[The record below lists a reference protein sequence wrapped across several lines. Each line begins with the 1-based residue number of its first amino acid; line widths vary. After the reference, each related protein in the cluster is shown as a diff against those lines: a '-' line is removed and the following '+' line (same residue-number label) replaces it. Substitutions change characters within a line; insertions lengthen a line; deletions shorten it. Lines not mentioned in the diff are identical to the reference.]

1 MRKLILIIFAVVLL
15 SGNSFSQDIRLS
27 DLTPK
32 GNDYLFMKREVKVN
46 TGGLFIA
53 PVIGFDFPVQEF
65 SNNSNSTFDYGVK
78 LEVAHSIIYPFIVGG
93 IFQYQSHEGTEE
105 LKTANFLTTFRT
117 NITSFGGTIDIL
129 LNKYIQSDF
138 TIPFLTLEVKVMN
151 IEREIAPEQF
161 NPGFSTTDNV
171 IGFTGG
177 LGFTLYIFDIYPTYT
192 YAGDYSSVGIKTR
205 FRFPI
210 IKF

>member
-1 MRKLILIIFAVVLL
+1 MRKSFFVIIALFVSYLCANAQSLNNPNLL
-15 SGNSFSQDIRLS
+15 NNTGNFSYPEQEL
-27 DLTPK
+27 
-32 GNDYLFMKREVKVN
+32 KVN

-53 PVIGFDFPVQEF
+53 PIIGFDFPLQEF
-65 SNNSNSTFDYGVK
+65 ANNSTATFGFGVK
-78 LEVAHSIIYPFIVGG
+78 LEVAHSVIYPFIIGG
-93 IFQYQSHEGTEE
+93 VFQYQSHEGTEE
-105 LKTANFLTTFRT
+105 LKSANFLSTFKT
-117 NITSFGGTIDIL
+117 NITSFGGSIDVV
-129 LNKYIQSDF
+129 LNKYIRSDF

-151 IEREIAPEQF
+151 IKREIAPEQF
-161 NPGFSTTDNV
+161 NPGFATSDNV

-192 YAGDYSSVGIKTR
+192 YAGDYSTFAIKTR

>member
-1 MRKLILIIFAVVLL
+1 MTSGSLFAQDLKLPHYSLKDRQ
-15 SGNSFSQDIRLS
+15 FSLEKEQL
-27 DLTPK
+27 
-32 GNDYLFMKREVKVN
+32 KVN

-65 SNNSNSTFDYGVK
+65 ANNSVATFDYGVK
-78 LEVAHSIIYPFIVGG
+78 LEIAHSIIYPFIIGG

-105 LKTANFLTTFRT
+105 LKTTNFLSTFKT
-117 NITSFGGTIDIL
+117 DITSFGGTIDIL
-129 LNKYIQSDF
+129 LNKYIRSDF
-138 TIPFLTLEVKVMN
+138 TIPFITLEVKVMN
-151 IEREIAPEQF
+151 IKREIAPEQF

-177 LGFTLYIFDIYPTYT
+177 LGFTLYIFDIYPSYT
-192 YAGDYSSVGIKTR
+192 YAGDYSTFGIKTR